1 MKLIK
6 TLLLSL
12 SFFLIAD
19 LQAQDIHWTLFNM
32 SPLTL
37 NPALTG
43 SYEGTFRIG
52 GIYRDQ
58 YRNVVNNAY
67 STPSVFVDAPILM
80 IGKRNWLGVGAV
92 IYQDAAGTGKLT
104 TTTYQLSAALHLAL
118 DRKSDNVLTLGFQ
131 GGQVVRKIKDLNSFV
146 TGSMIADNLAP
157 GVLSQ
162 DLLNIQ
168 QGGGSGG
175 GNNQNDPEA
184 NFFDLNAGLLL
195 KSRISNTSSF
205 EVGLSGR
212 HLIKGEYNFDTQS
225 GNNRNDDFKL
235 GLRFIA
241 HAKATF
247 ELNEKFTL
255 DPTVY
260 YTNLT
265 PASQFQIQAWSGY
278 HLNAEERI
286 KLNFGLGY
294 RAGDAGQILLGMDYK
309 DFKVA
314 AGYDLTLSAL
324 NEVNNYQGGFE
335 IAVWYIAKIF
345 KQPEIKPA
353 ILCPHL

>member
-6 TLLLSL
+6 TLVLSL
-12 SFFLIAD
+12 SLLFVAD

-58 YRNVVNNAY
+58 YRSVMDNAY

-92 IYQDAAGTGKLT
+92 IYQDAAGIGKLT

-118 DRKSDNVLTLGFQ
+118 DRKGDNVVTLGFQ
-131 GGQVVRKIKDLNSFV
+131 GGQVVRKIKDLESYV
-146 TGSMIADNLAP
+146 TGIMISDNLGP
-157 GVLSQ
+157 GILSQ
-162 DLLNIQ
+162 DLINIQ
-168 QGGGSGG
+168 QTGGGDD
-175 GNNQNDPEA
+175 NDPEA

-195 KSRISNTSSF
+195 KSRISKTSSF
-205 EVGLSGR
+205 EIGVSGR

-235 GLRFIA
+235 GLRMIA

-247 ELNEKFTL
+247 ELTDKWTF

-265 PASQFQIQAWSGY
+265 PASQFQIQAWGGY
-278 HLNAEERI
+278 NLNPEEKI
-286 KLNFGLGY
+286 KLNMGLGY
-294 RAGDAGQILLGMDYK
+294 RAGDAGQILAGMDYK
-309 DFKVA
+309 DFRVA

-345 KQPEIKPA
+345 KEPEVKPI